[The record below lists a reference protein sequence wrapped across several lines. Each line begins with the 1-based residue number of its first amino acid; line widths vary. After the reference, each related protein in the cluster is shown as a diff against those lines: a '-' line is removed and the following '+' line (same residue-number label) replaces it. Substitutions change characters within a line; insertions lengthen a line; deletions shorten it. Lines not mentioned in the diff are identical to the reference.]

1 MSLPQALTKTQSS
14 FRQISAFD
22 LARKLMVV
30 YWEIGNVTK
39 SGSLSALSGRY
50 QGTGVQNA
58 PVQPPDQ
65 LGVFS

>member
-1 MSLPQALTKTQSS
+1 MSLPPALTKTQSS
-14 FRQISAFD
+14 FCQISAFD